1 MDAVTLGMVLE
12 ARERLKKIVRKT
24 DLIPSRMLSDAQRD
38 VYFKAECLQH
48 TGSFKLR
55 GAYNMISQLSDEKR
69 RAGVVASSA
78 GNHAQ
83 GVAFAAQAF
92 GIKSTIVMP
101 EGAPLAKITATRD
114 MGAEVILHGAVYDDA
129 YPSV

>member
-12 ARERLKKIVRKT
+12 ARERLKKVVRRT
-24 DLIPSRMLSDAQRD
+24 DLLPSRTLSAPGRD
-38 VYFKAECLQH
+38 VFFKAECLQH

-55 GAYNMISQLSDEKR
+55 GAYNMISQLSEEQR
-69 RAGVVASSA
+69 NAGVIASSA

-92 GIKSTIVMP
+92 HTRATIVMP
-101 EGAPLAKITATRD
+101 EGAPLAKIAATRD
-114 MGAEVILHGAVYDDA
+114 LGA
-129 YPSV
+129 